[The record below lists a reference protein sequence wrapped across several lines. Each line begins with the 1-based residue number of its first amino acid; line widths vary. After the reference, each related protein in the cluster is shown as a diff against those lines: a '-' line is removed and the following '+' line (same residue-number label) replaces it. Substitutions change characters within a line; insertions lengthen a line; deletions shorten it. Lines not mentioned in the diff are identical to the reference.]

1 VDGVILVLPN
11 TRRTRIFLQEAG
23 VLLAGSHAVDG
34 VRALELLG
42 AGVSPGGSAIVVI

>member
-23 VLLAGSHAVDG
+23 VLLAGSHPVDG
-34 VRALELLG
+34 ARALELLG

>member
-1 VDGVILVLPN
+1 VILVLPN

-23 VLLAGSHAVDG
+23 VLLASGHPVNR

-42 AGVSPGGSAIVVI
+42 GGVSPGGSAIVVI